1 MSTKTS
7 SARKPMP
14 ASTITAKNIR
24 HFVGEVEV
32 ASVPEMVARLI
43 TEDSAIRPDTIY
55 NIIHAQRTTLLP
67 KPEIYGTSYLY
78 PAEALGKVVLE
89 IQSSLASKAIEKN
102 SDVQKL
108 LSKIKSNPEL
118 TKVLLGLLD

>member
-1 MSTKTS
+1 
-7 SARKPMP
+7 MP